1 MVVCDRKCAVNVFSV
16 AFLQRL
22 VVVLGMTHRWFPQ
35 NFGKAK
41 TFQDSTQNK
50 LAADDASPFAFDL
63 LAMLIET
70 YKFMGFIHLLRVR
83 RYKT

>member
-1 MVVCDRKCAVNVFSV
+1 MVSAEFS
-16 AFLQRL
+16 Q
-22 VVVLGMTHRWFPQ
+22 
-35 NFGKAK
+35 GKKK

-63 LAMLIET
+63 LAKLIER
-70 YKFMGFIHLLRVR
+70 YKFMGFINLLRVR